1 MSFRANP
8 AQQMSFSDSFFNLT
22 ERERRA
28 LEGSWARV
36 FGDEVF
42 PAIDESRFAALYA
55 AGPASRPNTPANVV
69 VGALIIKE
77 LFDYTDD
84 ELVEAL
90 MLDLRLQYAL
100 HTTSFEEQPLSDKTL
115 TRFRKRLYEH
125 ELATGEDLFRECVRG
140 LAASIADVMGAD
152 GRVRRMDSMMVEA
165 NVRKLTRVELV
176 FECMHRLARR
186 LVRELPGLLPEGLAA
201 YADPAEFNRRF
212 YRRRGE
218 PADDRAARIL
228 ADADEL
234 RGACGDAAAGWDEWA
249 TLCRCLVEQTV
260 VDGEGDLAGVRRLRT
275 RGDGL
280 KGSRMLHSPSDPEA
294 TYRVKAGEGHTGYAA
309 NIEESVGRA
318 GSVVTDY
325 DYDANVR
332 SDQDFLRESL
342 EASGPAADGSLLV
355 VDGAYDCGANAELA
369 RSRGVEL
376 VATAL
381 AHGGAV
387 DAMADFEWSEDGSEL
402 IRCAAGHAPL
412 KCGKPEATGRVRAT
426 FDAGACAGCPL
437 AGQCRPEV
445 RNGKARVS
453 SSANA
458 TRRARHARRM
468 GQDGFE
474 AYRRLR
480 NGVETVPSNLRRN
493 YRLDKLPRGRI
504 RGKLF
509 FGAKVAALNFRKL
522 VRFVRGETR
531 PSANPLLAAG

>member
-22 ERERRA
+22 EREQRA
-28 LEGSWARV
+28 LERSWARV

-42 PAIDESRFAALYA
+42 PAIDESRFAALYSA
-55 AGPASRPNTPANVV
+55 DPASRPNTPVNVV
-69 VGALIIKE
+69 VGALIVKE
-77 LFDYTDD
+77 LFDYADD

-100 HTTSFEEQPLSDKTL
+100 HTTSFAEQPLSDKTL
-115 TRFRKRLYEH
+115 TRFRRRLYEH
-125 ELATGEDLFRECVRG
+125 ELETGEDLFRECVKG
-140 LAASIADVMGAD
+140 LAARIAEVMGAD

-186 LVRELPGLLPEGLAA
+186 LVRELPGLLPGELAA
-201 YADPAEFNRRF
+201 YADPAEFNRVF
-212 YRRRGE
+212 YRRRDE
-218 PADDRAARIL
+218 PADERAARIL

-234 RGACGDAAAGWDEWA
+234 CAACGDAAAGWDEYGM
-249 TLCRCLVEQTV
+249 LLRCLVEQSV
-260 VDGEGDLAGVRRLRT
+260 VDGEGDLAGTRRLRT
-275 RGDGL
+275 REDGL

-294 TYRVKAGEGHTGYAA
+294 TYRVKAGRGHTGYSA
-309 NIEESVGRA
+309 NIEESVGPR

-325 DYDANVR
+325 DYDVNVR
-332 SDQDFLRESL
+332 PDADFLRESL
-342 EASGPAADGSLLV
+342 EAAGPAAAGSVLV
-355 VDGAYDCGANAELA
+355 ADGAYESDELVA
-369 RSRGVEL
+369 AAAGKGVEL

-381 AHGGAV
+381 SGKAPA
-387 DAMADFEWSEDGSEL
+387 DAMADFEWSEDGSRL
-402 IRCAAGHAPL
+402 LRCAAGHEPL
-412 KCGKPEATGRVRAT
+412 RCGKPRADGQVRAS
-426 FDAGACAGCPL
+426 FAAPQCEGCPL
-437 AGQCRPEV
+437 AGQCGPRFSGGRAV
-445 RNGKARVS
+445 IVK
-453 SSANA
+453 SANG

-468 GQDGFE
+468 GGEGFE
-474 AYRRLR
+474 AFARLR

-531 PSANPLLAAG
+531 PSTNPLLASG